1 MLRGKIQILNQLG
14 LHARASAKLTQLAG
28 QYQSEIWLS
37 RDNQRVNAKSI
48 MGVMM
53 LAAAKGVFLDL
64 EVDGSDEDEALNAI
78 KNLVIDLFGEGQ

>member
-1 MLRGKIQILNQLG
+1 
-14 LHARASAKLTQLAG
+14 
-28 QYQSEIWLS
+28 
-37 RDNQRVNAKSI
+37 